1 MLFPFSFTGPT
12 LALTRKMS
20 VFNSRNS
27 AFGTACSVL
36 GPRAAKCRLMLFM
49 ALLSLFYRPGSAATE
64 KYEVKNVLILYSHE
78 RELSTYTE
86 LDHALRA
93 TLQSDF
99 NHPVAFYTEYLDLFR
114 FPEERR
120 QRVLVDYLRIKYSNQ
135 KIDLVVLVS
144 PLAFNFFNKYG
155 QQLFHG
161 IPAVFTSVGSQRLEG
176 VRLEPNV
183 TGVAVQRD
191 LRDTM
196 DFVLRLQ
203 PDTTSVVIPAGSSSI
218 EKTWME
224 EALKSL
230 SSYSGRLSI
239 TVLRDLML
247 KEMLARL
254 SNLPPHTII
263 LFASPYYQDASGN
276 YFLPEDVLELISHS
290 SNAPV
295 YGLNE
300 PYLGHGILG
309 GDLYNMAEPG
319 QAAGIIGARI
329 LAGEKI
335 SDIPV
340 QTINPNHF
348 MVDARQLRRWSI
360 AESRLPSGTL
370 IRFKQQSTWELYRWY
385 FLGAVFLVMLQSLL
399 IVTLVVQGR
408 RLRHSEA
415 TLKDL
420 SRHLINAQEDERR
433 RIARELHDDFGQR
446 LALLKI
452 GLEMLSQEKGPV
464 LRQSGREPLQNLLAN
479 VADLAEDIQDLSHRL
494 HSSKLQYIGLKAAL
508 TDLGRQISK
517 QHQISIELKASELT
531 DPVPDET
538 ALCFYRVAQEALH
551 NAAKHSGA
559 NQVVMAVS
567 GKNATLKM
575 RITDNGHGFD
585 QAEASLGLGLASMR
599 ERLQMIGGNLKVI
612 SKPGAGTRLTAEAPL
627 QESFKQAKVG

>member
-1 MLFPFSFTGPT
+1 
-12 LALTRKMS
+12 MS
-20 VFNSRNS
+20 VFNSRKP
-27 AFGTACSVL
+27 AFATTWGVL
-36 GPRAAKCRLMLFM
+36 GRRAAKWRLIWLL
-49 ALLSLFYRPGSAATE
+49 ALLSLSYRPSPVAAE

-86 LDHALRA
+86 LDRALRL

-99 NHPVAFYTEYLDLFR
+99 SHPVAFYTEYLDLFR

-120 QRVLVDYLRIKYSNQ
+120 QRVLVDYLRIKYSDQN
-135 KIDLVVLVS
+135 IDLVVLVS

-155 QQLFHG
+155 DRLFPG
-161 IPAVFTSVGSQRLEG
+161 KPAVFTSVGIQRLEN
-176 VRLEPNV
+176 VRLGPNV
-183 TGVAVQRD
+183 SGVAVQRD

-196 DFVLRLQ
+196 DFALLLQ
-203 PDTTSVVIPAGSSSI
+203 PGTTGVVIPAGSTSI
-218 EKTWME
+218 EKTWAE
-224 EALKSL
+224 EALKAL

-239 TVLRDLML
+239 TMLRDLTL
-247 KEMLARL
+247 KELLARL
-254 SNLPPHTII
+254 SNLPPHTIV
-263 LFASPYYQDASGN
+263 LFASPYFQDASGN
-276 YFLPEDVLELISHS
+276 YFLPEDVLELIARS

-309 GDLYNMAEPG
+309 GNLYNMAEPG
-319 QAAGIIGARI
+319 QAAGIMGARI
-329 LAGEKI
+329 LAGEKVT
-335 SDIPV
+335 DIPV

-348 MVDARQLRRWSI
+348 MVDARQLKRWGI
-360 AESRLPSGTL
+360 AERKLPPGTI
-370 IRFKQQSTWELYRWY
+370 IRFKLQSTWELYRWY
-385 FLGAVFLVMLQSLL
+385 FLAALFLVLFQSLL

-452 GLEMLSQEKGPV
+452 ELEMLSQEKMPI
-464 LRQSGREPLQNLLAN
+464 LRLGGREPLQNLLAS
-479 VADLAEDIQDLSHRL
+479 VGDLAKDIQDLSHRL
-494 HSSKLQYIGLKAAL
+494 HSSKLQYIGLKGAL

-517 QHQISIELKASELT
+517 QHQISIDLRAGDLIG
-531 DPVPDET
+531 PVPDET

-559 NQVVMAVS
+559 SQIVVAVS
-567 GKNATLKM
+567 GKNALLKM

-585 QAEASLGLGLASMR
+585 QAEASFGLGLASMR
-599 ERLQMIGGNLKVI
+599 ERLQMIGGNLEVI

-627 QESFKQAKVG
+627 QESFSQAKAG